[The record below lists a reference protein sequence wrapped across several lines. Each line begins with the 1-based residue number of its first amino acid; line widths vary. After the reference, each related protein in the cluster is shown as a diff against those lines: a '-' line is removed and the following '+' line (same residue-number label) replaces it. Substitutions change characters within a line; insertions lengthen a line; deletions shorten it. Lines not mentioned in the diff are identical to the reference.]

1 MDPQQTFPLTVI
13 TIKKNCNPKTTTS
26 DTPIPTLKVIHE
38 NLNIIQHLPESLTNK
53 LASYDFYTFE
63 DELKLI
69 NLLSEQIYLHEN
81 DKLILFCETNRKPKD
96 VQWFKNKLDIS
107 SESQQRLETYNI
119 DSISILILSNVV
131 ENDSGL
137 YTCHLENCC
146 DDIVIEIF
154 FQHNHNL
161 LLKDNV
167 ILFKNNVPLYNDF
180 EINPPIGTSSEL
192 THWTISILDI
202 NLNNVGV
209 YSIQMNQ
216 EPQNLFIMSIKPRSL
231 QRKTI
236 ISPID

>member
-1 MDPQQTFPLTVI
+1 MRSKRGLISATELAG
-13 TIKKNCNPKTTTS
+13 
-26 DTPIPTLKVIHE
+26 TLLKVEVIHE

-146 DDIVIEIF
+146 
-154 FQHNHNL
+154 
-161 LLKDNV
+161 
-167 ILFKNNVPLYNDF
+167 
-180 EINPPIGTSSEL
+180 
-192 THWTISILDI
+192 
-202 NLNNVGV
+202 
-209 YSIQMNQ
+209 
-216 EPQNLFIMSIKPRSL
+216 
-231 QRKTI
+231 KTT
-236 ISPID
+236 

>member
-1 MDPQQTFPLTVI
+1 MFFKNEPPSFGRFLSPGGEYFCRVKNALTHAKVE
-13 TIKKNCNPKTTTS
+13 
-26 DTPIPTLKVIHE
+26 VIHE

-119 DSISILILSNVV
+119 DSISILILS
-131 ENDSGL
+131 
-137 YTCHLENCC
+137 

-192 THWTISILDI
+192 IHWTISILDI
-202 NLNNVGV
+202 NLNDVGV

-216 EPQNLFIMSIKPRSL
+216 EPQNLFIMSIKPRPL